1 MLKEKFF
8 SEHAVPRVIIASLL
22 LAALL
27 PIAPVRANDKN
38 LALLK
43 AAEEGRWELVPR
55 LLKEGAGANV
65 RRHGDEATPLMLAAA
80 KGRHDIVETLL
91 EHGADVNAANIN
103 GWTALMAAS
112 ANGDHPRPP

>member
-43 AAEEGRWELVPR
+43 AA
-55 LLKEGAGANV
+55 
-65 RRHGDEATPLMLAAA
+65 
-80 KGRHDIVETLL
+80 
-91 EHGADVNAANIN
+91 
-103 GWTALMAAS
+103 
-112 ANGDHPRPP
+112 